1 MTTINILVAVNVSQA
16 AASVANGN
24 TNIGPFVYMVDS
36 TGYTGNGAGGDELT
50 TTVAPGDTVVW
61 QSVSVDPS
69 QTVTMTGFTGSAI
82 GTNGGSE
89 IINPVQ
95 YPQYNPAGSVWGGYI
110 TGTTNGSADQYSI
123 SLLLNGSVHG
133 WFDPFLIS
141 NAP

>member
-1 MTTINILVAVNVSQA
+1 MTTINILVAVKVSEA
-16 AASVANGN
+16 VASIANGN
-24 TNIGPFVYMVDS
+24 TNIGQFVYMVDS
-36 TGYTGNGAGGDELT
+36 TGHVSNGAGGDELV

-69 QTVTMTGFTGSAI
+69 QTVTMTDFTGTAI
-82 GTNGGSE
+82 GTAAGSTN

-110 TGTTNGSADQYSI
+110 NGTTNGKDQYSI
-123 SLLLNGSVHG
+123 SLLLNNSVHG
-133 WFDPFLIS
+133 LFDPFLIS